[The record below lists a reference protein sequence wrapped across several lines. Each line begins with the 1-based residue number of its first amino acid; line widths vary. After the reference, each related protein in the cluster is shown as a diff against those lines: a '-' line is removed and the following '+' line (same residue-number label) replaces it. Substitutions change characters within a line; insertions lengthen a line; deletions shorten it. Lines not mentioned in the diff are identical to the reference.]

1 MFLYLHF
8 ICFELLSRQ
17 QTYSKSQQTQLHLDN
32 HNRLWEADLFIIS
45 LHCSE
50 CYTFLPTVMLCRTL
64 CAPHEDTMV
73 VHWLLVRYEDLY
85 GALGGF
91 TADGALV
98 NLLGTLLTHTHV
110 ATGNEYHL

>member
-1 MFLYLHF
+1 
-8 ICFELLSRQ
+8 
-17 QTYSKSQQTQLHLDN
+17 
-32 HNRLWEADLFIIS
+32 
-45 LHCSE
+45 
-50 CYTFLPTVMLCRTL
+50 
-64 CAPHEDTMV
+64 MV
-73 VHWLLVRYEDLY
+73 VHWVLVRYEDLY